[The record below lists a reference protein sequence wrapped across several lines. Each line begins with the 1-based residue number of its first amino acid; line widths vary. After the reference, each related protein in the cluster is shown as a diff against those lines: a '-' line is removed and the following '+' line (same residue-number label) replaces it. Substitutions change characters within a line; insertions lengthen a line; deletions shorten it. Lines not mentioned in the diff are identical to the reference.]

1 MDERAALALV
11 ADVVP
16 DTGDDAAV
24 VDDLAVTTDM
34 LHERTDLPDGVTP
47 YTVGWR
53 SVAVSLSD
61 LAATGA
67 RAVAAVAAYGAP
79 AFEAD
84 ALGGFFDGA
93 TDVCERV
100 GARYV
105 GGDLDAHDE
114 LTVATTAVGRLDGT
128 AALTRSGVTPGERL
142 CVTGELGRTAAALG
156 LFERADGERSADE
169 SRDQDRRRA
178 NELFRFTPRVATGRA
193 IAEHATAALDVSDGL
208 ARSAHMLA
216 AASGCGVTVDGDRLP
231 VHSAVDEVV
240 AGAADRCEAA
250 TFVGE
255 DFELLFAVPDE
266 RLSAVREASPVAVT
280 ELGRVTETGVTM
292 DGEPLPDRG
301 YTHGADGDGSS

>member
-11 ADVVP
+11 ADAVP

-24 VDDLAVTTDM
+24 VDDLVITTDM

-61 LAATGA
+61 LAA
-67 RAVAAVAAYGAP
+67 AVAAYGAP

-84 ALGGFFDGA
+84 ALDGFFDGA

-114 LTVATTAVGRLDGT
+114 LTVATTALGRLDGT
-128 AALTRSGVTPGERL
+128 AALTRSGATPGERL
-142 CVTGELGRTAAALG
+142 CVTGELGRTAAALR

-178 NELFRFTPRVATGRA
+178 NELFRFTPRVAAGRA

-208 ARSAHMLA
+208 ARSAHLLA
-216 AASGCGVTVDGDRLP
+216 TASDCGVTVDSDRLP
-231 VHSAVDEVV
+231 VHSAVDEVA
-240 AGAADRCEAA
+240 AGAADRREAA

-301 YTHGADGDGSS
+301 YTHGTDGDGSR